1 MMELV
6 RRMRGRQAR
15 MLHGL
20 VALGEDSQDTARGL
34 QAPPVRTQ
42 ASDPAARRARS
53 THESLHTAL
62 LLHEGRACPAC
73 RRSQHGDRI
82 LGSLEP

>member
-53 THESLHTAL
+53 H
-62 LLHEGRACPAC
+62 P
-73 RRSQHGDRI
+73 
-82 LGSLEP
+82 

>member
-1 MMELV
+1 MDWWPW
-6 RRMRGRQAR
+6 GRTVKT
-15 MLHGL
+15 L
-20 VALGEDSQDTARGL
+20 LGVCKHLLS
-34 QAPPVRTQ
+34 
-42 ASDPAARRARS
+42 ARRRLTQQRGGRAP